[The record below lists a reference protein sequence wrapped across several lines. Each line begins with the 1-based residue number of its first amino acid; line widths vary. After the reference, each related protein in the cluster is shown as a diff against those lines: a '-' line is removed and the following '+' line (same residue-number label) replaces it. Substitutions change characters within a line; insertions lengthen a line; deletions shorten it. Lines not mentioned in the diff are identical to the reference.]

1 MYCKVKTESNF
12 TSYFICGP
20 ILVLINFSPY
30 SNHLE
35 QRVLPA
41 LSVSTILYGQK
52 PFLLFFKAKDVGFFF
67 FWITHVIPKGD
78 ALNVVHRIQC
88 SNLKASLV
96 DGIYYSIYQIY
107 NGFFALLFIAY

>member
-1 MYCKVKTESNF
+1 MCCKVKTKPNF
-12 TSYFICGP
+12 ASYFICNP

-67 FWITHVIPKGD
+67 FGLHMLFQKGM
-78 ALNVVHRIQC
+78 L
-88 SNLKASLV
+88 
-96 DGIYYSIYQIY
+96 
-107 NGFFALLFIAY
+107 